1 MKFRRAFWPGGLP
14 ALAGLVLA
22 GWLAVAGGAGAAAA
36 GEPAPAGAGGG
47 GEPAALTRA
56 VEEQL
61 RASGA
66 ERLEDFYRRLA
77 PEVRQLVPEVSLRDL
92 VLQPGRGIRWDPGA
106 LARGVLRYFFREFF
120 ANARLLAQV
129 VLLAVLLAVLQ
140 SLHGAFGEEG
150 ESVAFAACYLVLVL
164 LGVQS
169 FRHAAGIGSQ
179 AVQDMVSLMEA
190 VLPLLSTLL
199 VSGGTP
205 ATAALLSPVVY
216 ASVTGLS
223 ALMDTV
229 VLPLLFLAVVLGLAA
244 QLVEK
249 FPLNRLSG
257 LARQAT
263 VGVLGLAF
271 AAFLGVMTVQGV
283 AGPVADGVA
292 LRTGKFLAGTFVPVI
307 GKMFS
312 DAVEVVAGGAR
323 LIKNAVGM
331 LGIVLLAG
339 FAFFPVLKIVSIV
352 AVFKVAGA
360 LVEPVADRRLPKA
373 LGHLEGSLTVLA
385 VVVGAV
391 GVMFFMGLTVLVQVG
406 TLGAALR

>member
-1 MKFRRAFWPGGLP
+1 MRPRWIFGRGVAPVVAAV
-14 ALAGLVLA
+14 ALV
-22 GWLAVAGGAGAAAA
+22 GWLALSGGAAWAVGFGEPAGAATASGAA
-36 GEPAPAGAGGG
+36 GV
-47 GEPAALTRA
+47 TRA

-66 ERLEDFYRRLA
+66 ERLEGFYQRLA
-77 PEVRQLVPEVSLRDL
+77 PEVREVVPEVSLRDL
-92 VLQPGRGIRWDPGA
+92 VLQPGRGIRWDPKT
-106 LARGVLRYFFREFF
+106 LLLGVVRYFFREFF

-140 SLHGAFGEEG
+140 SLQGAFGEEG

-169 FRHAAGIGSQ
+169 FRHAAEIGRQ

-205 ATAALLSPVVY
+205 ATAALLSPAVY

-223 ALMDTV
+223 ALVDGV
-229 VLPLLFLAVVLGLAA
+229 VLPLLFLAVVLGLVA
-244 QLVEK
+244 QLAEK

-263 VGVLGLAF
+263 IGVLGLAF
-271 AAFLGVMTVQGV
+271 AAFLGVMAVQGV

-312 DAVEVVAGGAR
+312 DAVEVVAGGAL
-323 LIKNAVGM
+323 LIKNAVGL

-339 FAFFPVLKIVSIV
+339 VAFFPVLKIISIV

-360 LVEPVADRRLPKA
+360 LVEPVADRRLPQA